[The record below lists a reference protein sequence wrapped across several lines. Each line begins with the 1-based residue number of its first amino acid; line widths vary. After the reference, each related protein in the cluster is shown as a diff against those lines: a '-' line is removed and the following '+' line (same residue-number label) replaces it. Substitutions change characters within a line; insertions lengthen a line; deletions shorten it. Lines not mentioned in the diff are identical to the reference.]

1 MPQYVN
7 IRIFLSSNQ
16 ILREIN
22 FGHFKAPNNWLL
34 DHFCSSEFW
43 IFGNVWHFQVGNFQ
57 NSKPTKLLKLANID
71 FRVAG
76 IILFTLLV
84 HKKFDN
90 YFVKWSQC
98 SKYKQAFENCNRYM
112 YIHLYSVKIVE
123 LNFVWF
129 EEKNHYLDLGHCTN
143 LCLSEYYGKF
153 QL

>member
-22 FGHFKAPNNWLL
+22 FGHFEAPITCRL

-112 YIHLYSVKIVE
+112 YIGT
-123 LNFVWF
+123 FVQC
-129 EEKNHYLDLGHCTN
+129 ENCRIK
-143 LCLSEYYGKF
+143 LCLVWGKKSLF
-153 QL
+153 GFATLYQPLSFRILW